1 MQKNFV
7 FPYKLSC
14 FLILKDY
21 QKDLGQVDMKGGKS

>member
-7 FPYKLSC
+7 FLDKLSR

-21 QKDLGQVDMKGGKS
+21 QKDLRQVDMKVDKN